1 MTSVMKRLKI
11 KNIPKKILNQIKY
24 IRKDGYKII
33 YKNGQLSPETYHS
46 KVGAAAMIMGVWDS
60 L

>member
-1 MTSVMKRLKI
+1 MKRLKI